1 MFSNSSL
8 GHHNKMIMGE
18 SKNPTRKDL
27 LKLANH
33 FGLKSGNEI
42 IDEVISISTNWKSDA
57 KDSEVSNLSL
67 IMIQKRLQMVV

>member
-8 GHHNKMIMGE
+8 GHHSTMIMGE

-33 FGLKSGNEI
+33 FGLKSGNAI
-42 IDEVISISTNWKSDA
+42 IDEVIYTITN
-57 KDSEVSNLSL
+57 
-67 IMIQKRLQMVV
+67 